1 MQTSVSVSNGKITGT
16 LTKLTSGA
24 LVDGWGEGYFLALK
38 FSDFASGITYS
49 NVKVGMVP
57 SVSSGLVTLDADCNG
72 VFKVTNKYTQ
82 KFVIIQEKDGA
93 RLAEYY
99 KLDELTLS

>member
-1 MQTSVSVSNGKITGT
+1 MQTNLSVANGKIKGT
-16 LTKLTSGA
+16 LTKLTSGS
-24 LVDGWGEGYFLALK
+24 LVDTWGEGYFVAVK
-38 FSDFASGITYS
+38 FSNFSSGLTYS
-49 NVKVGMVP
+49 DVKVGLVP

-72 VFKVTNKYTQ
+72 VFKVTDKYTQ